1 MNILAAA
8 GIAVVAA
15 ALCAMLRRYHA
26 EYAILTGVA
35 AGILI
40 TVEILRSVA
49 PAVSELYSL
58 LSSVDGGYLLIVF
71 KALGVCLLTQFSADV
86 CLDAGEKALA
96 SRVEFAGRIA
106 VVLLALPLFEEIA
119 EAVLSLTGA
128 SK

>member
-1 MNILAAA
+1 
-8 GIAVVAA
+8 
-15 ALCAMLRRYHA
+15 MLRRYHA

-71 KALGVCLLTQFSADV
+71 KALGVCLLTQFSADA